1 MNSIKGTIFMNSE
14 NNKAYYPDWILLNLS
29 DKIERND
36 KHVSLSNLI
45 YCPWKKKSNKNI
57 KFKVLAPTR
66 N

>member
-14 NNKAYYPDWILLNLS
+14 KDKACYPDWILLNLS

-45 YCPWKKKSNKNI
+45 YCPRKKSRTKTLNLKY
-57 KFKVLAPTR
+57 
-66 N
+66 